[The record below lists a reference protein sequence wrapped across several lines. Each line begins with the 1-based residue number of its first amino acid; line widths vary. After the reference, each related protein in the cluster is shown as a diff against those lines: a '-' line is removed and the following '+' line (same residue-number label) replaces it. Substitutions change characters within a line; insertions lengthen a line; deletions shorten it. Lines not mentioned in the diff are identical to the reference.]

1 VEILRGNFQ
10 GESVLQG
17 YNKQAIVVS
26 ETPLI
31 HTGLQNVVDSHIK
44 QMGLLHFSDV
54 NSISYNEL
62 IRTSVVIVELG
73 GDEQK
78 LVNECETF
86 YSLINQFREIHWIF
100 LVSKN
105 CFAKAVEWLMRPETT
120 LLSTCE
126 SIDSVA
132 RAILLGSQ
140 KVERISDSLLTSEV
154 EKGSEEEVHP
164 LLTVS
169 EKQVLRLLGKG
180 WGINQI
186 AQLLKKS
193 NKTISAQKHSAM
205 RRLSLKTNA
214 DMYAW
219 INSFQGLK
227 ELNLLSMYRD
237 TEKWK
242 NWVVN

>member
-1 VEILRGNFQ
+1 MLSSFTSQ
-10 GESVLQG
+10 G
-17 YNKQAIVVS
+17 IVVS
-26 ETPLI
+26 QTPLM
-31 HTGLQNVVDSHIK
+31 HTGLQKVIDSHIK
-44 QMGLLHFSDV
+44 QMGLSHFCDITDIGDSEFMR
-54 NSISYNEL
+54 SSF
-62 IRTSVVIVELG
+62 VIAELG
-73 GDEQK
+73 SDEQK
-78 LVNECETF
+78 LAEECKVY
-86 YSLINQFREIHWIF
+86 YSLIARFTEIHWIF
-100 LVSKN
+100 LVPKV
-105 CFAKAVEWLMRPETT
+105 CFAKSVEWLLRPETT

-126 SIDSVA
+126 SVENIVN
-132 RAILLGSQ
+132 AISLGCR
-140 KVERISDSLLTSEV
+140 KVEKISQSLLAFDAGT
-154 EKGSEEEVHP
+154 GGDEEIHP

-227 ELNLLSMYRD
+227 ELNLLSLHRE
-237 TEKWK
+237 TQQWN

>member
-1 VEILRGNFQ
+1 MLHNHNRQ
-10 GESVLQG
+10 G
-17 YNKQAIVVS
+17 IVIS

-31 HTGLQNVVDSHIK
+31 HSGLQKVVDSYIEG
-44 QMGLLHFSDV
+44 MGLLHFFEV
-54 NSISYNEL
+54 KNISNNEL
-62 IRTSVVIVELG
+62 MRASVVIAELG

-78 LVNECETF
+78 LARQCDSY
-86 YSLINQFREIHWIF
+86 YSLISRFREVHWIF
-100 LVSKN
+100 LVPKA
-105 CFAKAVEWLMRPETT
+105 CFTKAVEWLMRPETT

-126 SIDSVA
+126 SIENVA
-132 RAILLGSQ
+132 NAIFLGSQ
-140 KVERISDSLLTSEV
+140 KVDRISHSLLMAGQES
-154 EKGSEEEVHP
+154 SNDEENTP
-164 LLTVS
+164 LLTAS

-214 DMYAW
+214 EMYGW

-227 ELNLLSMYRD
+227 ELNLLSMHMESQQWNNLA
-237 TEKWK
+237 T
-242 NWVVN
+242 N